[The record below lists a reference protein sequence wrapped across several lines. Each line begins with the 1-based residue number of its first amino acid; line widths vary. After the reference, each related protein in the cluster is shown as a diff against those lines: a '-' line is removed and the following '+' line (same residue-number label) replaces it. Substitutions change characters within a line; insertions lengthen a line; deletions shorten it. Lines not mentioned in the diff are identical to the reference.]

1 MNRLPDLTPAD
12 IIRIIEARG
21 FVLDRTKGSHRIY
34 YQRETHR
41 RVVVPFHRHDLPDG
55 TCREILREAGIP
67 HSDFAHLL
75 S

>member
-1 MNRLPDLTPAD
+1 MTKLPDLTPAD

-21 FVLDRTKGSHRIY
+21 FALDRTKGSHRIY

-41 RVVVPFHRHDLPDG
+41 RVVVPFHSHDLPDG
-55 TCREILREAGIP
+55 TTREILREAGIP
-67 HSDFAHLL
+67 HSDFAYLM